1 VSAKKRGSGSTG
13 SAPQNGK
20 LKIELEF
27 EDAVK
32 AALETPPDEKPRVAA
47 KRPRPKKGLP
57 R

>member
-13 SAPQNGK
+13 TAQNGK

-32 AALETPPDEKPRVAA
+32 AALETLPVPAA
-47 KRPRPKKGLP
+47 KPKKRTGKP
-57 R
+57 KRDS